1 MQPDATKI
9 RKLLKKTQHH
19 DKDERYMATSD
30 LTNEL
35 EKVDGLLDSSL
46 QTPIRDAILKQLDD
60 VNNDVQAQAIRCLV
74 AITQKF
80 NAEQVEEIVDK
91 LGVRLVESSMEIRDI
106 YADALKKIIREAKE
120 EYGQQI
126 SRKLVLR
133 IMDGL
138 RRQDAK
144 HGKSNTE
151 EEIQQKERNDLN
163 RLIACLDIL
172 TDLLSR
178 FGHIMPRCP
187 LKNSRCC
194 ITDVK

>member
-74 AITQKF
+74 AIVQKF

-91 LGVRLVESSMEIRDI
+91 LGPDEWMFDENHSRRESELDDFYLV
-106 YADALKKIIREAKE
+106 
-120 EYGQQI
+120 
-126 SRKLVLR
+126 KLV
-133 IMDGL
+133 
-138 RRQDAK
+138 RR
-144 HGKSNTE
+144 
-151 EEIQQKERNDLN
+151 
-163 RLIACLDIL
+163 
-172 TDLLSR
+172 
-178 FGHIMPRCP
+178 
-187 LKNSRCC
+187 
-194 ITDVK
+194 